1 MGSEVI
7 FGGWADLDLSRVF
20 LVATM
25 AVSILSPAAGQSAD
39 SQWNARL
46 VGKPLYLRGF
56 WSTNKL
62 DFDSAGKLLGDPKLG
77 PVTLSGVD
85 VTSAAVESNSLVIHG
100 ERVAL
105 VAKGDGK
112 RGLERRVIQAGDKKK
127 PHRSE
132 DLQITIQP
140 DSTGSFDRALA
151 TIFANGLAELST
163 SVPIYWKCY
172 AASYFA
178 AESVK
183 EDAEK
188 EVTQCV
194 STVDPSVTTGVE
206 PAYNVGPGMVPPR
219 MTVQTPTKYSAVAH
233 QLGISGTAVVHL
245 RIGTDGVPVGIQVV
259 RALGAGLDEQAMDAA
274 SHDRFSPA
282 IREGVP
288 VPVNANIEANFTLN
302 PP

>member
-1 MGSEVI
+1 M
-7 FGGWADLDLSRVF
+7 F
-20 LVATM
+20 LLVTV
-25 AVSILSPAAGQSAD
+25 AVSIVSPAAGQSTD
-39 SQWNARL
+39 SPWNAGL
-46 VGKPLYLRGF
+46 LGKPLYLRGF
-56 WSTNKL
+56 WSANKL
-62 DFDSAGKLLGDPKLG
+62 DFDGAGKLLSDPKVG

-85 VTSAAVESNSLVIHG
+85 VTSAAVENGSLVIHG
-100 ERVAL
+100 DRVVL

-112 RGLERRVIQAGDKKK
+112 QGLERRVIPPGDKKK
-127 PHRSE
+127 SHRSG

-140 DSTGSFDRALA
+140 DSTGSFDRALM
-151 TIFANGLAELST
+151 TIFADGLVELST

-172 AASYFA
+172 AESYFA

-194 STVDPSVTTGVE
+194 TIADANAATGVE
-206 PAYNVGPGMVPPR
+206 PAYNVGPGIVPPR
-219 MTVQTPTKYSAVAH
+219 MTVDTPLKYSAVAR

-259 RALGAGLDEQAMDAA
+259 RALGAGLDEQALDAA
-274 SHDRFSPA
+274 SHYRFSPA
-282 IREGVP
+282 TREGVA
-288 VPVNANIEANFTLN
+288 VPVNANIETQFALS